1 MGRGDRP
8 AVRWKKVRQ
17 EKKKETEKRKATAK
31 HEVRKAEKKGK

>member
-17 EKKKETEKRKATAK
+17 EKKKETEKRLATAK
-31 HEVRKAEKKGK
+31 HQARKDAKGK